1 MHTGKYDS
9 EAAASELTPESQ
21 RQKAA
26 LQSSGREHDAEL
38 RRLRLC
44 ELEKLV
50 QSGAYSVDGRKLIE
64 ALLEKEPSLF
74 RPARWGRPQKSS
86 ADPEA

>member
-21 RQKAA
+21 GQRAP
-26 LQSSGREHDAEL
+26 LHSPEREHDAE

-50 QSGAYSVDGRKLIE
+50 QSGAYSIDGRKLIE

-74 RPARWGRPQKSS
+74 RPARWRRPQKPS